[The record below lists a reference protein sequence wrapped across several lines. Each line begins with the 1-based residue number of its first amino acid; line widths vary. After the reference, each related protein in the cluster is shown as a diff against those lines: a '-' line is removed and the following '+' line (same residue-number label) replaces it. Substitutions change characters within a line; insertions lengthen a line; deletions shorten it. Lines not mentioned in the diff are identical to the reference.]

1 MDLCVCLEAF
11 RHAKSIDSSVIKTA
25 FAALSAKEYTP
36 DTLKLI
42 GIDHLAQIA
51 QIQEG
56 HAAALIKFSKQWIGK
71 AEAERK
77 HAKLVLK

>member
-11 RHAKSIDSSVIKTA
+11 GCTKSIDSSVIETA

-42 GIDHLAQIA
+42 GIDHLAQIT

-56 HAAALIKFSKQWIGK
+56 HAAALIKFSKQWSGK
-71 AEAERK
+71 AEAECK
-77 HAKLVLK
+77 CAKLVHK

>member
-11 RHAKSIDSSVIKTA
+11 GRAKSIDSSVIETA

-36 DTLKLI
+36 DTLELI
-42 GIDHLAQIA
+42 GIDRLAQIT

-77 HAKLVLK
+77 RAKLVLK